1 MGWNLVSMWAA
12 MGIVAKLVLLGL
24 LAMAVATPALAV
36 VALRHPARAQRLRG
50 LLSIAASAPMLGL
63 LGSVMG
69 IINASMA
76 VVMLDELP
84 VRQLAAGLAEALVS
98 TALGLV
104 VGIAALWVRTAV
116 HASLVRRELR
126 APEPAPSMAAP
137 QEG

>member
-1 MGWNLVSMWAA
+1 MSWNLVSMWAA

-24 LAMAVATPALAV
+24 LAMAVATPVLAV
-36 VALRHPARAQRLRG
+36 AALRHPARAQRLRG

-126 APEPAPSMAAP
+126 APEPAPSAAAL
-137 QEG
+137 QES